1 MNFMT
6 FHILGIIIQTD
17 FHIFQRGRY
26 TTNQEVMKFL
36 QQCRADLNQPCSD
49 RMLTPLMLAAEHG
62 QTKLVQRC
70 LVMICDDSSTA
81 PKHPASESMVKCGEI
96 DHVI

>member
-26 TTNQEVMKFL
+26 TTNQIVLHHLHRHLGCKL
-36 QQCRADLNQPCSD
+36 PGIDLENP
-49 RMLTPLMLAAEHG
+49 
-62 QTKLVQRC
+62 
-70 LVMICDDSSTA
+70 
-81 PKHPASESMVKCGEI
+81 PKKNRSFSRGNHWLPISANVLEGIISA
-96 DHVI
+96 